1 MSALDV
7 VSPLA
12 SDPPPAP
19 RPAGLCP
26 WEDGDAFAGLLEAFM
41 KAHVPD
47 GPAERSLVERL
58 VWIEWRRKRLV
69 AAEAAL
75 HVAHAFDRASD
86 DHSTRKTLNRAGITD
101 RKARDD
107 ISVGEVLRG
116 SDADDAETVAAI
128 EEGVGDVEATLE
140 LIDSGKPYQIAV
152 ARLDDDMRDWWTG
165 ELGETENGAPKYTPD
180 CRSLKTFLADDAL
193 PWRRDWLTVN
203 AARPAIR
210 AQAIAE
216 SFDPARLRQ
225 LWDME
230 ARLDRQFEKAP
241 SMLITLQEMRATPS
255 DRGNNYASGGRFA
268 PANAAK
274 L

>member
-1 MSALDV
+1 MSALSV
-7 VSPLA
+7 VSLAA
-12 SDPPPAP
+12 SDPPLAP

-26 WEDGDAFAGLLEAFM
+26 WEDSGAFSELLAAFM
-41 KAHVPD
+41 KAHVPH

-69 AAEAAL
+69 AAEAAV

-101 RKARDD
+101 CKARDD

-116 SDADDAETVAAI
+116 SDTDDAETIAAI
-128 EEGVGDVEATLE
+128 REGVGDVEAALE
-140 LIDSGKPYQIAV
+140 MIDASKPYKTVV
-152 ARLDDDMRDWWTG
+152 ARLDEDMRDWWAG
-165 ELGETENGAPKYTPD
+165 ELNETEDGKPKYQED
-180 CRSLKTFLADDAL
+180 CASLKTFLAGDAL
-193 PWRRDWLTVN
+193 PWRRGWLTVN

-216 SFDPARLRQ
+216 SFDPVRLRQ

-230 ARLDRQFEKAP
+230 ARLDRQFEK
-241 SMLITLQEMRATPS
+241 SLGMLIRLQEMRTTPS
-255 DRGNNYASGGRFA
+255 PIAEPGSGS
-268 PANAAK
+268 
-274 L
+274 

>member
-1 MSALDV
+1 MSTLAV
-7 VSPLA
+7 VSPVA

-26 WEDGDAFAGLLEAFM
+26 WEDGDAFAGLLEAFI
-41 KAHVPD
+41 KAHAPD

-69 AAEAAL
+69 AAEAAV

-116 SDADDAETVAAI
+116 SDTDDAETIAAI
-128 EEGVGDVEATLE
+128 REGVSDVEAALE
-140 LIDSGKPYQIAV
+140 MIDAGRAYKTVV
-152 ARLDDDMRDWWTG
+152 ARLDEDMRDWWAG
-165 ELGETENGAPKYTPD
+165 ELNETEDGKPKYQED
-180 CRSLKTFLADDAL
+180 CASLKTFLAGDAL
-193 PWRRDWLTVN
+193 PWRRGWLTVN

-216 SFDPARLRQ
+216 SFDPVRLRQ

-230 ARLDRQFEKAP
+230 ARLDRQFEK
-241 SMLITLQEMRATPS
+241 SLGMLIRLQEMRTTPS
-255 DRGNNYASGGRFA
+255 PIAEPGSGS
-268 PANAAK
+268 
-274 L
+274 